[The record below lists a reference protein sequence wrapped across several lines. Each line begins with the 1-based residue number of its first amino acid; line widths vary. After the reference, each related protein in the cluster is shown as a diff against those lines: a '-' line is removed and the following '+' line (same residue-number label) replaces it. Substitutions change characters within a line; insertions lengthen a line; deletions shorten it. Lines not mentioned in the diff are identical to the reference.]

1 MPTEQCNDKKLEE
14 FLAEYRRRGCTP
26 ADLPDA
32 VRRQLFWI
40 VKRHTSYTAWARAFA
55 AFDALIRKMESLI
68 PELAA
73 KPFGT
78 YGMGLPPHTE
88 PFTIWPGWEYKLK
101 WHRKYRAALARLRKG
116 DKRALGTVPP
126 EPVLGWQD
134 WPCEALLCFFRGVHP
149 RDGYS
154 RELDPI
160 IPEKAALA
168 RLAWQAYAL
177 TYENIEL
184 TTIRNNRAEIRQE
197 YSPQFHTLMAVLPQ
211 KFDTT
216 NFSFR
221 VEGTDMLS
229 RYPIPADLP
238 PVPEPVILPNQN
250 APWWAPA
257 GQRGGPLVFQSAER
271 IFVPGIYLSTPHEV
285 IQYLHLDTPAPFLDL
300 GYMQERY
307 QPCTWTLIWRD
318 DRYENGADI
327 PEEEALY
334 FPEESVDARPKGAS
348 ARPGETCPLTGMWYA
363 PNMPGNHKFIK
374 QGETMPGPE
383 NTSFGT
389 AIWYWKQED
398 SYPGS

>member
-1 MPTEQCNDKKLEE
+1 MPAPLNV
-14 FLAEYRRRGCTP
+14 
-26 ADLPDA
+26 LPDELPDDL
-32 VRRQLFWI
+32 RRQLFWL

-55 AFDALIRKMESLI
+55 AFDAVINKMESLL

-78 YGMGLPPHTE
+78 YGVGLPPDTK
-88 PFTIWPGWEYKLK
+88 PFTIWPDWEYILK
-101 WHRKYRAALARLRKG
+101 WRCEYRAALARLRKG
-116 DKRALGTVPP
+116 DKAALGYVRPDP
-126 EPVLGWQD
+126 RLSWQTER
-134 WPCEALLCFFRGVHP
+134 CNENLVCFFQGEHP
-149 RDGYS
+149 RDGYN
-154 RELDPI
+154 RDFDPV
-160 IPEKAALA
+160 IPEKAALL
-168 RLAWQAYAL
+168 RLAKLAWCLAD
-177 TYENIEL
+177 ENTEFSRIPGAHASDTVYCL
-184 TTIRNNRAEIRQE
+184 IP
-197 YSPQFHTLMAVLPQ
+197 YSPEAHCLKMSMPIHPDR
-211 KFDTT
+211 KPSD
-216 NFSFR
+216 
-221 VEGTDMLS
+221 LS

-257 GQRGGPLVFQSAER
+257 GQRGGPLIFKSGER
-271 IFVPGIYLSTPHEV
+271 TFMAGIYLSEPHGD
-285 IQYLHLDTPAPFLDL
+285 IRYLPPDTIAPFLDL
-300 GYMQERY
+300 GYMNEDEL
-307 QPCTWTLIWRD
+307 PCTWTLIWRD

-389 AIWYWKQED
+389 VIWYWKQED
-398 SYPGS
+398 PYPGA

>member
-1 MPTEQCNDKKLEE
+1 MPAPLNV
-14 FLAEYRRRGCTP
+14 
-26 ADLPDA
+26 LPDELPDDL
-32 VRRQLFWI
+32 RRQLFWL
-40 VKRHTSYTAWARAFA
+40 VKRHTSYTAWVRAFA
-55 AFDALIRKMESLI
+55 AFDAVINKMESLL

-78 YGMGLPPHTE
+78 YGVGLPPDTK
-88 PFTIWPGWEYKLK
+88 PFTVWPDWEYILK
-101 WHRKYRAALARLRKG
+101 WRCEYSAALACLRRG
-116 DKRALGTVPP
+116 DKAALGYVGP
-126 EPVLGWQD
+126 EPLLSWQAER
-134 WPCEALLCFFRGVHP
+134 CNENLVCFFQGEHP
-149 RDGYS
+149 RDGYN
-154 RELDPI
+154 RDFDPV
-160 IPEKAALA
+160 IPEKAALI
-168 RLAWQAYAL
+168 RLAKLAWCLAAENTKLSRIPGAYGSK
-177 TYENIEL
+177 IVDC
-184 TTIRNNRAEIRQE
+184 TIP
-197 YSPQFHTLMAVLPQ
+197 YSPEAHCLKMSMPIHPDKKPA
-211 KFDTT
+211 D
-216 NFSFR
+216 
-221 VEGTDMLS
+221 LS

-257 GQRGGPLVFQSAER
+257 GQRGGPLVFQSGER
-271 IFVPGIYLSTPHEV
+271 TFMAGIYLSEPYGD
-285 IQYLHLDTPAPFLDL
+285 IRYLPPNTIAPFFDF
-300 GYMQERY
+300 GYMKERH

-389 AIWYWKQED
+389 VIWYWKQED
-398 SYPGS
+398 PYPGS